1 MLTQRKSLKSKR
13 RNLSITRKGRTKRD
27 LSNPKIT
34 ICTKKEKERIT
45 EESPKRDR
53 ESIKS
58 PSRKITIQIKNLSNC
73 PGSEKKKR
81 ENRKTEIGTIEENRF
96 RESHQEHRLK

>member
-13 RNLSITRKGRTKRD
+13 RNLSITRKGRKKRD

-73 PGSEKKKR
+73 PGTERKKEKKKR
-81 ENRKTEIGTIEENRF
+81 ESQNRNRHDR
-96 RESHQEHRLK
+96 RESV

>member
-13 RNLSITRKGRTKRD
+13 RNLSITPKGRTKRD

-73 PGSEKKKR
+73 PGSEKKKKER
-81 ENRKTEIGTIEENRF
+81 IAKPKSARSKRIGLENRIKSIV
-96 RESHQEHRLK
+96 